1 MLSGSPD
8 PKNLARLCR
17 HWAAFAAPIVRR
29 VNMFGYR
36 RAAIVAASL
45 ALVFATPVAAQSN
58 PLKPGDYVE
67 VGSISV
73 DDGHYL
79 DYARFLADDWRKRQE
94 YAKQQ
99 GWITGYEVLANV
111 NRRAG
116 EPDLILITR
125 YRAMPDAAEGER
137 RDAAMRAYVSQTDA
151 QMEAA
156 SGDRAKYR
164 RQLGSTLWQVMEFRK
179 P

>member
-1 MLSGSPD
+1 
-8 PKNLARLCR
+8 
-17 HWAAFAAPIVRR
+17 
-29 VNMFGYR
+29 MFGYR

-45 ALVFATPVAAQSN
+45 ALAFATPVAAQSD
-58 PLKPGDYVE
+58 PMKPGEYVE
-67 VGSISV
+67 VSSITV
-73 DDGHYL
+73 DDGHYM
-79 DYARFLADDWRKRQE
+79 DYANFLAGDWRKRQE

-99 GWITGYEVLANV
+99 GWITGYEVLSNV
-111 NRRAG
+111 NKRAG

-125 YRAMPDAAEGER
+125 YRAQPDSAESER
-137 RDAAMRAYVSQTDA
+137 RDAAVRAYVQQTDV

-164 RQLGSTLWQVMEFRK
+164 HVLGSTLWQVLEFRK